1 MNRKLTSALIIA
13 IALSVSTL
21 LFVNKRGCS
30 NASVPDS
37 YLYSTKAYTD
47 AERNAPL
54 LYRESSRIPLS
65 LLEPHAL
72 TMGPNGTIAVVGDK
86 ALLLMDSKGREKQR
100 IKLNAAPTC
109 IAWASTNIFVGFNTH
124 IEVYNAA
131 GTHLQTWQ
139 TFGENA
145 WLTGLAANTNTL
157 FATDYGQRTV
167 WQLGLDGQLLAKIDG
182 RGPQGSEPGF
192 VIPSPYFDLA
202 IHNGT
207 VWIVNPG
214 RQRLEAYSFTGKRL
228 SYWGKA
234 STEIDGFCGCCN
246 PSYIAM
252 TADGGFVT
260 SEKGMPR
267 VKRYAPDGTFL
278 GMVAPSDTF
287 SKGTV
292 GLDLAVDNDGS
303 ILVLD
308 PGSRAIRFYAK
319 ESL

>member
-1 MNRKLTSALIIA
+1 MNRKLTAALIIA
-13 IALSVSTL
+13 IAISVSTL
-21 LFVNKRGCS
+21 LVVNKRGCS
-30 NASVPDS
+30 TTSVPES
-37 YLYSTKAYTD
+37 YLYSTKVYTD
-47 AERNAPL
+47 AERSAPL
-54 LYRESSRIPLS
+54 LYREISRIPLS

-72 TMGPNGTIAVVGDK
+72 TIGQNGTIAVVGDK
-86 ALLLMDSKGREKQR
+86 ALLLMDSEGREKQR
-100 IKLNAAPTC
+100 INLDSPPTC
-109 IAWASTNIFVGFNTH
+109 IAWTSTNIFVGFNTH

-131 GTHLQTWQ
+131 GNRLQTWQ
-139 TFGENA
+139 TLGENA

-157 FATDYGQRTV
+157 FAADYGQRIV
-167 WQLGLDGQLLAKIDG
+167 WQFGFDGQLLGKFNG

-202 IHNGT
+202 IHNES
-207 VWIVNPG
+207 VWITNPG
-214 RQRLEAYSFTGKRL
+214 RQRLEAYSFAGKRL

-246 PSYIAM
+246 PSYIAI

-267 VKRYAPDGTFL
+267 VKRYASDGAFL

-287 SKGTV
+287 PKGTV
-292 GLDLAVDNDGS
+292 GLDLAADNDGI

-308 PGSRAIRFYAK
+308 PGSRAIRFYA
-319 ESL
+319 EEAL